1 MPNVLVFESDSKF
14 AGELKGELEQRGCA
28 VTVVDDAAVGLQTAS
43 MDKPDLILLAIELP
57 RMNGFSVCNKL
68 KRDPSLKEVPLI
80 IMSSDS
86 TEETFEQHRRLRTHA
101 EDYIHKP
108 IAFVDL
114 LPRISAQLPL
124 PTNGAHAG
132 PAQDDDIVIDDDIAF
147 EEEPTASVADV
158 AAETEMAAPSGPVDE
173 EVDAFTESAFGH
185 MVDASPPASA
195 AAAPVAADVALPPE
209 AAAISD
215 APAPHESVVPSVPL
229 EAAPMSAALDLDIEP
244 LELPPSEPPPPPP
257 PVWSQA
263 PETGWSAAP
272 SGAPSIAPVASIPP
286 RPRMESVDQA
296 LRDEN
301 VKLADKV
308 RELEKELREDRSRSA
323 ELEDQAQRAVT
334 KDAEVQRLQRELD
347 DVKAKSAAAG
357 AGRGGGSAREFLD
370 LREALNKK
378 DKELLDLR
386 DQLSHKEKDLLG
398 LRDTNLAGEREK
410 ADLGDHIADLE
421 KQASDTTRQLDGAR
435 ADKEQAAK
443 RADDFKRKGEKL
455 QTELD
460 AKTAEAAES
469 KQRLDEELGSLRQ
482 QLEQAAAERATAQT
496 AFETQLRETADRA
509 EQVRDVAV
517 VAAEERGFDRGRAE
531 AHAEAGK
538 LLADAAANSTKEREQ
553 AVSAREA
560 ELRNE
565 HDTKIAA
572 LHRANDDAMG
582 RMKAEHTQMLAD
594 EDKASLERIQDLETR
609 LVLRHD
615 AAMNQETSAH
625 ASTRSSLAD
634 VTTQLESLRDEKA
647 RDDAGRDA
655 RIRSLENDIAERN
668 NELYSTQATLRERE
682 TSLGA
687 ATSNLAALG
696 ADLTQTQTAL
706 AAERGRVEKAVA
718 KWAEDKASLERAKDA
733 LAAALAQMDEIEG
746 RPIE

>member
-68 KRDPSLKEVPLI
+68 KRDPTLKEVPLI

-124 PTNGAHAG
+124 AAPGA
-132 PAQDDDIVIDDDIAF
+132 PASIAPEDDIVIDEDVAF
-147 EEEPTASVADV
+147 EEEP
-158 AAETEMAAPSGPVDE
+158 AAATDAVEGAPPAGPVDE
-173 EVDAFTESAFGH
+173 EVDAFTESAFGN
-185 MVDASPPASA
+185 MVESPPPASEA
-195 AAAPVAADVALPPE
+195 EVPAAPELAMPPE
-209 AAAISD
+209 AAAVAE
-215 APAPHESVVPSVPL
+215 APPSYEAEAPPM
-229 EAAPMSAALDLDIEP
+229 EAAPLSEAGTLDVEP
-244 LELPPSEPPPPPP
+244 IELPPSEPPPPAAE
-257 PVWSQA
+257 A
-263 PETGWSAAP
+263 PAPGWSAAP
-272 SGAPSIAPVASIPP
+272 AATPSAAPVASIPP

-296 LRDEN
+296 LRDDN
-301 VKLADKV
+301 AKLTEKT
-308 RELEKELREDRSRSA
+308 RELEKELREARGRAS
-323 ELEDQAQRAVT
+323 ELEDQAQRGAA
-334 KDAEVQRLQRELD
+334 KDAEVQRLLRELD
-347 DVKAKSAAAG
+347 DVKAKAAAAG
-357 AGRGGGSAREFLD
+357 GGRGGGSAREFLD

-386 DQLSHKEKDLLG
+386 DQISHKEKELLN

-410 ADLGDHIADLE
+410 ADLSDRIAELE
-421 KQASDTTRQLDGAR
+421 KQTAEATRQLEGAR

-460 AKTAEAAES
+460 AKTAEAAEIR
-469 KQRLDEELGSLRQ
+469 QRADEELTNLRQ
-482 QLEQAAAERATAQT
+482 QFEQMTSERAAAQT

-517 VAAEERGFDRGRAE
+517 VAAEERGFERGRVE

-538 LLADAAANSTKEREQ
+538 LLADAAANSTKEREA
-553 AVSAREA
+553 AVRARE
-560 ELRNE
+560 EQLHLE
-565 HDTKIAA
+565 HDEKLAA
-572 LHRANDDAMG
+572 VNRANDDALG
-582 RMKAEHTQMLAD
+582 RLKAEHAQMLAD
-594 EDKASLERIQDLETR
+594 EDRASLERIQELETK
-609 LVLRHD
+609 LVLKHE
-615 AAMNQETSAH
+615 AAMNEQIAAHSA
-625 ASTRSSLAD
+625 TRSELVDVNNELDALREQKRQAD
-634 VTTQLESLRDEKA
+634 I
-647 RDDAGRDA
+647 
-655 RIRSLENDIAERN
+655 RIASLENDISERN
-668 NELYSTQATLRERE
+668 NELYSTQSTLRERE
-682 TSLGA
+682 ASLGA
-687 ATSNLAALG
+687 ATSNIAALG
-696 ADLTQTQTAL
+696 GELTQHQTQL
-706 AAERGRVEKAVA
+706 AAERARIEKAVA